1 VAIFFGGILLLVL
14 LAVVIGLN
22 VSARNLEKR
31 LSALVQDQ
39 LDRVRYVEHAL
50 SHLKGEST
58 LAPRPQTPTV

>member
-1 VAIFFGGILLLVL
+1 VAIFFGGVFLLVL

-39 LDRVRYVEHAL
+39 LDRVRHVEHAL
-50 SHLKGEST
+50 SHLKGQPT
-58 LAPRPQTPTV
+58 PAPRAQAPTA